1 MRVYI
6 LDRKGKSRE
15 QMLEWLSEDKRLT
28 GIETFDDYIRLIEQV
43 GNSPPDY
50 CIIRLGADGIPG
62 LKTADMV
69 RQIDPGIRIVF
80 ISDDRDY
87 ALDAFEA
94 GANGYLLCP
103 VERDKLEKCLRSDS
117 VLDRKK
123 RKINLNGGQM

>member
-1 MRVYI
+1 LRVYI
-6 LDRKGKSRE
+6 LDRPGKSRG

-28 GIETFDDYIRLIEQV
+28 GIEAFDDYIQFIEQV

-62 LKTADMV
+62 LKTAEMV
-69 RQIDPGIRIVF
+69 RQISADIRIIF

-94 GANGYLLCP
+94 GANGHLLCP
-103 VERDKLEKCLRSDS
+103 VDRDQL
-117 VLDRKK
+117 KK
-123 RKINLNGGQM
+123 YLKIKKET